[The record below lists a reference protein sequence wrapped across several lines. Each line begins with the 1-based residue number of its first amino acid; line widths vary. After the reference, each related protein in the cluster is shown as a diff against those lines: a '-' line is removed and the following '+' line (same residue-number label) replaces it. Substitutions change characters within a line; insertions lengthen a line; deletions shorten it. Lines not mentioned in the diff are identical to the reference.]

1 MPPFSRVTV
10 IGLGLIGSSIARGIR
25 ARMPDVRVTGYDASA
40 EVRDTA
46 RAIDL
51 CDAVPDSAGASVAAA
66 DLVVLCVPVGA
77 LGAASATI
85 ADALPAGALVSPR
98 SEEPRLGQECVL
110 TCIYRWEPYHRKKK

>member
-1 MPPFSRVTV
+1 MGCASRSAPRTRPAAWRKRCANWWARHDDDGSGTLMPPFSRVTV

-51 CDAVPDSAGASVAAA
+51 CDAVPDSAGASENGRA
-66 DLVVLCVPVGA
+66 PVRTPVTTA
-77 LGAASATI
+77 HSVCPLHI
-85 ADALPAGALVSPR
+85 
-98 SEEPRLGQECVL
+98 E
-110 TCIYRWEPYHRKKK
+110 KKN

>member
-1 MPPFSRVTV
+1 MGCASRSAPRTRPAAWRKRCANWWARHDDDGSGTLMPPFSRVTV

-51 CDAVPDSAGASVAAA
+51 CDAVPDSAGASVADA
-66 DLVVLCVPVGA
+66 DLGV
-77 LGAASATI
+77 
-85 ADALPAGALVSPR
+85 R
-98 SEEPRLGQECVL
+98 SEEHTSELQSLMR
-110 TCIYRWEPYHRKKK
+110 ISY